1 MSLPVAPL
9 STASN
14 VLARGAEM
22 GRKSTIHKLPT
33 DVRAHIERRL
43 REDQLTLDELLDDI
57 RQHFPDADETPSR
70 SALGRYKQ
78 SFGEMVGRMRE
89 QDQMARLLVSEL
101 GENPDERAGALMVQA
116 VTTLTSHATFAALEQ
131 PETDIDTVRH
141 LARAAKDVLQ
151 ARKESLQE
159 RQQIERAARERLLQ
173 EQEANLEKVA
183 TAQGLSEDQVQFWR
197 EKFLGIK

>member
-1 MSLPVAPL
+1 
-9 STASN
+9 
-14 VLARGAEM
+14 M
-22 GRKSTIHKLPT
+22 GRKPTIHKLPT

>member
-43 REDQLTLDELLDDI
+43 REDQLTLDELLEDI

>member
-1 MSLPVAPL
+1 
-9 STASN
+9 
-14 VLARGAEM
+14 M

-43 REDQLTLDELLDDI
+43 REDQLTLDELLEDI
-57 RQHFPDADETPSR
+57 RQHFPDTDETPSR

-78 SFGEMVGRMRE
+78 SFGEMVSRMRE

-116 VTTLTSHATFAALEQ
+116 VTTLTTHAAFTAQQEAE
-131 PETDIDTVRH
+131 PDIDTVRH

-151 ARKESLQE
+151 SRKASLDE
-159 RQQIERAARERLLQ
+159 RREIERTARERLLK
-173 EQEANLEKVA
+173 EQEENLQETA
-183 TAQGLSEDQVQFWR
+183 RAQGLSEDQVQFWR
-197 EKFLGIK
+197 ERVLGIK

>member
-1 MSLPVAPL
+1 MSLPDAPL
-9 STASN
+9 STVSN
-14 VLARGAEM
+14 VLAREAEM

-43 REDQLTLDELLDDI
+43 REDQLTLDELLEDI
-57 RQHFPDADETPSR
+57 RQHFPDTDETPSR

-78 SFGEMVGRMRE
+78 SFGEMVSRMRE

-116 VTTLTSHATFAALEQ
+116 VTTLTTHAAFTAQQEAD
-131 PETDIDTVRH
+131 PDIDTVRH

-151 ARKESLQE
+151 SRKASLDE
-159 RQQIERAARERLLQ
+159 RREIERVARERLLK
-173 EQEANLEKVA
+173 EQEENLQETA
-183 TAQGLSEDQVQFWR
+183 RAQGLSEDQVQFWR
-197 EKFLGIK
+197 ERVLGIK

>member
-1 MSLPVAPL
+1 
-9 STASN
+9 
-14 VLARGAEM
+14 M
-22 GRKSTIHKLPT
+22 GRKSTIHKLAT

-57 RQHFPDADETPSR
+57 RQHFPDTDETPSR

-131 PETDIDTVRH
+131 AEPDIDTVRH

-151 ARKESLQE
+151 ARKSSLDE
-159 RQQIERAARERLLQ
+159 RREIEREARARLLQ
-173 EQEANLEKVA
+173 EQNENLEKVA

>member
-14 VLARGAEM
+14 VLARGADM

-43 REDQLTLDELLDDI
+43 REDQLTLDELLEDI

>member
-1 MSLPVAPL
+1 MWLLAVPPFL
-9 STASN
+9 
-14 VLARGAEM
+14 VLNALAQGDDM

-43 REDQLTLDELLDDI
+43 REDQLTLDELLTDI
-57 RQHFPDADETPSR
+57 RTHFPDADDTPSR

-116 VTTLTSHATFAALEQ
+116 VTTLTSHATFTALEAHN
-131 PETDIDTVRH
+131 PDIDTVRH

-151 ARKESLQE
+151 ARKVSFDE
-159 RQQIERAARERLLQ
+159 RLAIERRVRETLIQ
-173 EQEANLEKVA
+173 EQ
-183 TAQGLSEDQVQFWR
+183 R
-197 EKFLGIK
+197 EKLDELGKTGAISQEALAAVIKAAYDL

>member
-43 REDQLTLDELLDDI
+43 REDQLTLDGLLDDI

>member
-14 VLARGAEM
+14 VLARGADM

-43 REDQLTLDELLDDI
+43 REDQLTLDELLEDI
-57 RQHFPDADETPSR
+57 RQHFPDTDETPSR

-78 SFGEMVGRMRE
+78 SFGEMVSRMRE

-116 VTTLTSHATFAALEQ
+116 VTTLTTHAAFTAQQAED
-131 PETDIDTVRH
+131 PDIDTVRH

-151 ARKESLQE
+151 SRKASLDE
-159 RQQIERAARERLLQ
+159 RREIERTARERLLK
-173 EQEANLEKVA
+173 EQEENLQETA
-183 TAQGLSEDQVQFWR
+183 RAQGLSEDQVQFWR
-197 EKFLGIK
+197 ERVLGIK